1 AMDSRSV
8 FVLLWML
15 LSSTSTG
22 IKLDGNGYVDVIIAI
37 GSKVP
42 QDDRLIDK
50 IKVNMLFFLFNELY
64 SLHSYMMLLTFFLC
78 EIQAKIRIDNANS
91 TYGDQP
97 YTKQYGECGTMAE
110 YIHFTPEYLLNDTVI
125 QLYGLRGRVFVHE
138 WAHLRWGVYDEY
150 NKEKPFYY
158 SNGRIEAT
166 RCSKNIEGQF
176 YEVTAER
183 SLQACRKDPQT
194 SLPTDKCKFF
204 PNINKKTNSSLM
216 FLPSLDSVSTE
227 FICFHTF
234 HKIILITGK
243 LLYCLGQRGHGLFSS
258 MQCNFKQLLEKSH
271 LLIC

>member
-1 AMDSRSV
+1 MDSRSV

-22 IKLDGNGYVDVIIAI
+22 IKLDGNGYVDIVIAI
-37 GSKVP
+37 GSRVP
-42 QDDRLIDK
+42 QDDTLIGK
-50 IKVNMLFFLFNELY
+50 IKDMVTEGSYYLY
-64 SLHSYMMLLTFFLC
+64 DALDEKVYFKEATILVPPQWNSKDFTREYIAYDS
-78 EIQAKIRIDNANS
+78 AKIRIDHANS

-125 QLYGLRGRVFVHE
+125 QLYGLRGKVFVHE

-150 NKEKPFYY
+150 SEETPFYY

-227 FICFHTF
+227 FTF
-234 HKIILITGK
+234 PHIPHN
-243 LLYCLGQRGHGLFSS
+243 YFD
-258 MQCNFKQLLEKSH
+258 NW
-271 LLIC
+271 